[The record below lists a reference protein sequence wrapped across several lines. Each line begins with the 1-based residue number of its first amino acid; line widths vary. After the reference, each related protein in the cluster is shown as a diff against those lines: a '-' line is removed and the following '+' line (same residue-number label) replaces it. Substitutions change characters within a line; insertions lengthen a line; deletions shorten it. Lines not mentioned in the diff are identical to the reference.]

1 MAELIAAA
9 QSQLLLSREPPNTST
24 SRLCRALFQAKECA
38 CVCVCVGFDEKRSP
52 RHPLC
57 LSP

>member
-9 QSQLLLSREPPNTST
+9 QSQHLLSREPPNTST

-38 CVCVCVGFDEKRSP
+38 CVCVGFDEKRSP